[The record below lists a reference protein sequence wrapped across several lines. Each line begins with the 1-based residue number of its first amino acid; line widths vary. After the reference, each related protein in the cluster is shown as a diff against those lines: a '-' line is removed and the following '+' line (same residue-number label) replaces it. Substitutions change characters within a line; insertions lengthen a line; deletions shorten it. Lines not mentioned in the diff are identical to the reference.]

1 MPDDATDDV
10 AGDVPAAVLED
21 RDPQPRS
28 SPRDR
33 PITLGVA
40 LWNQA
45 STWAEFEGAA
55 RRAEELGYAHVWT
68 WDHLYAIQ
76 GDSRQSTWEGY
87 SALASL
93 AAVTQRVRLGLF
105 VGAVTFRNP
114 AIVAKALTTIDHV
127 SGGRAIAGLGA
138 AWFEEEHEAAG
149 IDFGSGVGERLDW
162 LDEAAGSL
170 RRLFDGEAV
179 TSPSGGHYAFRDLV
193 LLPRPIQPHLPILIG
208 GGGLKKTLRIVA
220 TRADLWNSGG
230 SVPEL
235 RERRD
240 ALWRHCE
247 TVGRDPAEIEL
258 TASFTP
264 VIRDSEAE
272 ARKVWHR
279 LRDRNRISPEAAD
292 PDSTDTSSWIGTPES
307 IVERLA
313 ERVELGF
320 RTFIPEIPAPYDP
333 ETLDRLMTDVRPALD
348 A

>member
-1 MPDDATDDV
+1 MPDDARE
-10 AGDVPAAVLED
+10 P
-21 RDPQPRS
+21 RDPRPAS
-28 SPRDR
+28 GAANR

-45 STWAEFEGAA
+45 STWGEFEGAA
-55 RRAEELGYAHVWT
+55 RRADELGYAHVWT

-76 GDSRQSTWEGY
+76 GDPRQSTWEGY
-87 SALASL
+87 AALAAL

-138 AWFEEEHEAAG
+138 AWFDEEHEAAG

-162 LDEAAGSL
+162 LDEAAGDL

-179 TSPSGGHYAFRDLV
+179 TSPVGGHYAFRDLV
-193 LLPRPIQPHLPILIG
+193 VLPRPEQRHLPILIG

-220 TRADLWNSGG
+220 KHADLWNSGG
-230 SVPEL
+230 TVEEL

-247 TVGRDPAEIEL
+247 AVGRDPAEIEL
-258 TASFTP
+258 TASFMP

-272 ARKVWHR
+272 ARRAWTSLVEH
-279 LRDRNRISPEAAD
+279 NRISREEAEAE
-292 PDSTDTSSWIGTPES
+292 TSFWVGTPES
-307 IVERLA
+307 IA
-313 ERVELGF
+313 ERMAEQAELGF

-333 ETLDRLMTDVRPALD
+333 ETLDRLMTEVRPAID